1 MDIRNYS
8 PDKNKKESSVE
19 KVLKRVKDEQKD
31 FRNQKE
37 IKRQVD
43 MEKFLRR
50 QNYDKS
56 VRNQL
61 LNNQYNKDKS
71 NWDYLKN
78 PKEIEIMK

>member
-61 LNNQYNKDKS
+61 LNNQFNKDKS

>member
-1 MDIRNYS
+1 
-8 PDKNKKESSVE
+8 
-19 KVLKRVKDEQKD
+19 
-31 FRNQKE
+31 
-37 IKRQVD
+37 

-61 LNNQYNKDKS
+61 LNNQFNKDKS

>member
-61 LNNQYNKDKS
+61 LNNQFNKDKS

-78 PKEIEIMK
+78 SKEIEIMK

>member
-61 LNNQYNKDKS
+61 LNNQFNKHLILIYI
-71 NWDYLKN
+71 N
-78 PKEIEIMK
+78 